1 MKIVEV
7 NDTRKEQDFLTI
19 AVSLYSND
27 PQWVRPLDKDIID
40 TFDPKVNSKFTEG
53 DAKRWLLKDDSGKYI
68 GRIAAFYDP
77 ADYKGNTKTGGC
89 GFFECINNQ
98 DAANLLF
105 DTAANWLK
113 ENGVTEME
121 APVNF
126 GERDRFWGLMVKG
139 FKRPSYLESYNP
151 PYYQELFENYGFSK
165 TIEQSTSEINLDT
178 FNAERFERIAKRVL
192 DNPKY
197 SFEHFKKAELNKYTA
212 DFVEIYNKAWAHHE
226 HFIPMTKD
234 KVRLLLKSLKPI
246 MVEEFIWFAYVDG
259 KPAGIFA
266 NVIDVNQLFKHVNGK
281 MNVWGIV
288 KFLWNKR
295 KVNRIRGIV
304 FGLIPEV
311 QNTGVEVG
319 MIIKNYRELQKRPRF
334 TSAELA
340 WIGDFNPKMHSLFS
354 ALGAET
360 TKVHYTYSKNLQD

>member
-27 PQWVRPLDKDIID
+27 PEWVRPLDKDIQD
-40 TFDPKVNSKFTEG
+40 TFDKEENPKFSQGE
-53 DAKRWLLKDDSGKYI
+53 AKRWLLQDDNGKYI
-68 GRIAAFYDP
+68 GRIAAFYSPTDF
-77 ADYKGNTKTGGC
+77 KGDKKTGGC

-98 DAANLLF
+98 DAADILF
-105 DTAANWLK
+105 NTAAEWLK
-113 ENGVTEME
+113 EKGCTEME
-121 APVNF
+121 GPVNF
-126 GERDRFWGLMVKG
+126 GERDRFWGLMVQG
-139 FKRPSYLESYNP
+139 FKRPSYLEGYNP
-151 PYYQELFENYGFSK
+151 PYYQALFENYGFKK
-165 TIEQSTSEINLDT
+165 TIEQSTSEIKLRSFKSD
-178 FNAERFERIAKRVL
+178 RFERIAQRVL
-192 DNPKY
+192 TNPRYK
-197 SFEHFKKAELNKYTA
+197 FEHFKKGQLDKYTA
-212 DFVEIYNKAWAHHE
+212 DFVEIYNKAWANHE
-226 HFIPMTKD
+226 HFIPMTKE
-234 KVRLLLKSLKPI
+234 KVRGLLKSLKPI

-281 MNVWGIV
+281 MNLWGVI

-311 QNTGVEVG
+311 HNTGVETG
-319 MIIKNYRELQKRPRF
+319 MIMKNYRELKKRPQF
-334 TSAELA
+334 DSAELA

-360 TKVHYTYSKNLQD
+360 TKVHYTYCKNL